1 MSAEDFAGQWD
12 AGEHCL
18 ANNPVLVALA
28 QNGALRLRC
37 DRATISLLD
46 DLRLSV
52 IAEATPSTSP
62 FGLQEH
68 ALYREHD
75 PTSRSIAVFSHSTGH
90 ESIASH
96 DFVADTTR
104 LVVRDIRTLDQPEDC
119 SHQVAPSH
127 LVSFAEVPIR
137 NPSGH
142 LLGTYCIIDDKVRH
156 DFFHDETT
164 LVLTDIANAISTF
177 LELHTSTTIPN
188 SCLAHCLDDQPI
200 QLLRQHMTPSSD
212 SSQTDQP
219 RSETTFSFH
228 HSLDTPR
235 SEASDFAF
243 ALPTPDRCSS
253 ASNSHTAS
261 PDFDAHESKHVFS
274 EAARQICAAI
284 NFEGLAF
291 LDTFAD
297 NSSLELPPVCEVL
310 GSFVAPKACKSGSQD
325 SVSTLHEDS
334 LNYLTRQYPRG
345 CAFLASDQGITVL
358 GDSDVSTGQNGVP
371 KALDITSEL
380 PSDLQSLIIS
390 SRSLIFLPLWDS
402 SLQRFYVGMIGW
414 SRDPTRVFARQDV
427 ACLAAFGRSFMMELG
442 RSEAIDMEGTKSD
455 FVSSISHEL
464 RSPLH
469 GALAAVEF
477 LQETK
482 LDDTQAE
489 LVEMVQTCAST
500 LLDTLNHLLDFSKVN
515 ELKGAKSRARKES
528 DIRLNHSQNTFGS
541 STETYLCT
549 ILQDVV
555 EGVHFGRSS
564 QQAAFMRAKTS
575 PIDKLAFSTHPGL
588 LLDTAS
594 DADTFLAAKTADAV
608 AVYLDVQNQ
617 AEWCTTLPAGAWKR
631 LVMNLFANA
640 LKFTSEGF
648 VEISLKLVEDG
659 ELQQKRVH
667 LKISDSGIGMSEEYM
682 KLHLY
687 QPFVQENQLVS
698 GIGLGLSIVKQI
710 VDDLNGTISVESTL
724 GVGTRFDVSVPLCEQ
739 DAQCRGKVPSG
750 GEILDPDAA
759 LKGLTLCILSP
770 HDPSTSHTDIH
781 SRRLSTMQSYV
792 RSIAED
798 WFGMDV
804 ITAQTTA
811 QARADIYITEALQ
824 FVEGVEV
831 SAEALKSNRYP
842 TILIGPWPGAKV
854 SRNGL
859 YSNTIRLAYP
869 LGPKA
874 LGRALFAALENP
886 VEPDEPHEAISIK
899 PKPSQPA
906 QESLTNGLEVLDL
919 DQQSPLTPTRPDKGQ
934 IEESIMSEHVLL
946 VDDNAINLKLLAAY
960 VKKLGF
966 SAELAVDGQDA
977 YQKYQAA
984 SQRKPFTTIL
994 MDISMPVMDGF
1005 GSSRAIRNYEATN
1018 SISPPARIIALT
1030 GLGSDTSKREAEL
1043 SGMDDFRTKPV
1054 ALKTLKV
1061 LLSS

>member
-1 MSAEDFAGQWD
+1 MVHDAAG
-12 AGEHCL
+12 G
-18 ANNPVLVALA
+18 
-28 QNGALRLRC
+28 RL
-37 DRATISLLD
+37 
-46 DLRLSV
+46 
-52 IAEATPSTSP
+52 
-62 FGLQEH
+62 
-68 ALYREHD
+68 
-75 PTSRSIAVFSHSTGH
+75 
-90 ESIASH
+90 
-96 DFVADTTR
+96 
-104 LVVRDIRTLDQPEDC
+104 
-119 SHQVAPSH
+119 
-127 LVSFAEVPIR
+127 
-137 NPSGH
+137 
-142 LLGTYCIIDDKVRH
+142 
-156 DFFHDETT
+156 
-164 LVLTDIANAISTF
+164 
-177 LELHTSTTIPN
+177 
-188 SCLAHCLDDQPI
+188 
-200 QLLRQHMTPSSD
+200 
-212 SSQTDQP
+212 
-219 RSETTFSFH
+219 
-228 HSLDTPR
+228 
-235 SEASDFAF
+235 
-243 ALPTPDRCSS
+243 
-253 ASNSHTAS
+253 
-261 PDFDAHESKHVFS
+261 
-274 EAARQICAAI
+274 
-284 NFEGLAF
+284 
-291 LDTFAD
+291 
-297 NSSLELPPVCEVL
+297 
-310 GSFVAPKACKSGSQD
+310 
-325 SVSTLHEDS
+325 
-334 LNYLTRQYPRG
+334 
-345 CAFLASDQGITVL
+345 
-358 GDSDVSTGQNGVP
+358 
-371 KALDITSEL
+371 
-380 PSDLQSLIIS
+380 
-390 SRSLIFLPLWDS
+390 
-402 SLQRFYVGMIGW
+402 
-414 SRDPTRVFARQDV
+414 
-427 ACLAAFGRSFMMELG
+427 
-442 RSEAIDMEGTKSD
+442 
-455 FVSSISHEL
+455 
-464 RSPLH
+464 
-469 GALAAVEF
+469 
-477 LQETK
+477 
-482 LDDTQAE
+482 
-489 LVEMVQTCAST
+489 
-500 LLDTLNHLLDFSKVN
+500 
-515 ELKGAKSRARKES
+515 
-528 DIRLNHSQNTFGS
+528 
-541 STETYLCT
+541 
-549 ILQDVV
+549 
-555 EGVHFGRSS
+555 
-564 QQAAFMRAKTS
+564 
-575 PIDKLAFSTHPGL
+575 
-588 LLDTAS
+588 
-594 DADTFLAAKTADAV
+594 
-608 AVYLDVQNQ
+608 
-617 AEWCTTLPAGAWKR
+617 KR

-792 RSIAED
+792 RSIAEG

-824 FVEGVEV
+824 FVEEVEV

-919 DQQSPLTPTRPDKGQ
+919 DQQSPLTPTRLDKGQ